1 MKSLALS
8 VAALALSAGLAFA
21 DCSYHTTSAAVDVD
35 RQMTTASIVPDEP
48 AVSPAVSDVVLLKQ
62 SRLPAETADESVE

>member
-35 RQMTTASIVPDEP
+35 RQMTTASIVPDAAEAP
-48 AVSPAVSDVVLLKQ
+48 SDVVLLKQ
-62 SRLPAETADESVE
+62 SRLPEEAADAAVE

>member
-8 VAALALSAGLAFA
+8 VAALALSAGLALA

-35 RQMTTASIVPDEP
+35 RQMTTASIVSDEAEAP
-48 AVSPAVSDVVLLKQ
+48 ADVVLLKQ
-62 SRLPAETADESVE
+62 SRLPAQTADESVE

>member
-35 RQMTTASIVPDEP
+35 RHMTTASIVPDAAEAP
-48 AVSPAVSDVVLLKQ
+48 SDVVLLKQ
-62 SRLPAETADESVE
+62 SRLPAETTDAAVE

>member
-8 VAALALSAGLAFA
+8 VAALALSAGAAFA

-35 RQMTTASIVPDEP
+35 RQMTTASIVPDETEVP
-48 AVSPAVSDVVLLKQ
+48 PDVALLKQ
-62 SRLPAETADESVE
+62 SRLPAETEDEAVE